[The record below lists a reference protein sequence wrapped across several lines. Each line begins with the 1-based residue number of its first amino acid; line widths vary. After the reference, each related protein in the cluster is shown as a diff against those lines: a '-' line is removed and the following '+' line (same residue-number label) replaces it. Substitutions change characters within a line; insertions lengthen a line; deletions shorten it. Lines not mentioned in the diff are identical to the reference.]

1 MLSEAKDRF
10 IMQAIRKEFDS
21 LSPEHYLQLLR
32 MIELVALARDMK
44 LFTFADELE
53 SDMKVVSREEF
64 EETN

>member
-1 MLSEAKDRF
+1 MLNETKDRF

-32 MIELVALARDMK
+32 MIELVALAREMG

-53 SDMKVVSREEF
+53 SEMKVVSMEEF
-64 EETN
+64 EQE